1 MISSKKIDPM
11 FGRTDVSLVGRWWWT
26 VDRLSLGALI
36 LLIVI
41 GAVLVMAAS
50 PPVALRLEL
59 DPNHFIYRK
68 LLLVIPA
75 IVIVIFT
82 SMLSPGVVR
91 RIATIGLAISLVLLF
106 WTVIGGTEV
115 KGARRWI
122 SLGGLL
128 LQPSELVKPTLAIT
142 AAAILAGAPVRK
154 SRWAHLITAA
164 LLALVVGL
172 LLMQPDFGMAMVVSG
187 VWFVQLFVAGISL
200 YWDIGLLLCVGLVAL
215 VSYLY
220 LPHVAGRIDQ
230 FIDPA
235 IGDRYQVD
243 KALEALRVGGFLG
256 RGPGEGQVKSVLP
269 DAHSDFI
276 FAVAGEEFGVLA
288 GLIIVM
294 LFALVVVRGLWRLS
308 SEKDSFVLLS
318 AVGLLVQFGGQAVAN
333 IGVNLH
339 LLPTKGMTLPFIS
352 YGGSSM
358 LAMAIGMG
366 MFLALTK
373 ERVGSR
379 NLNGWSKLQH
389 YGAMNQ

>member
-1 MISSKKIDPM
+1 MISSKKIGPM

-59 DPNHFIYRK
+59 DPNHFVYRK
-68 LLLVIPA
+68 LLLVVPA
-75 IVIVIFT
+75 MVIVILT
-82 SMLSPGVVR
+82 SMLSPEVVR

-106 WTVIGGTEV
+106 WTVIGGAEV

-128 LQPSELVKPTLAIT
+128 LQPSELVKPTLAVTT
-142 AAAILAGAPVRK
+142 AAVLAGASAGK
-154 SRWAHLITAA
+154 SLWAHLITAA

-172 LLMQPDFGMAMVVSG
+172 LLVQPDFGMAMVVSG

-200 YWDIGLLLCVGLVAL
+200 YWVVGLLLCVGLVAMI
-215 VSYLY
+215 SYFY
-220 LPHVAGRIDQ
+220 LPHVAARIDQ

-235 IGDRYQVD
+235 SGDRYQVD

-288 GLIIVM
+288 GLIIIM

-308 SEKDSFVLLS
+308 SERDSFVLLS
-318 AVGLLVQFGGQAVAN
+318 AVGLLVQFGGQAVVN

-358 LAMAIGMG
+358 LAMAVGMG

-379 NLNGWSKLQH
+379 NLHGWSKAQH
-389 YGAMNQ
+389 YGAMQQ

>member
-1 MISSKKIDPM
+1 PM

-172 LLMQPDFGMAMVVSG
+172 LLMQPDFG
-187 VWFVQLFVAGISL
+187 
-200 YWDIGLLLCVGLVAL
+200 
-215 VSYLY
+215 
-220 LPHVAGRIDQ
+220 
-230 FIDPA
+230 
-235 IGDRYQVD
+235 
-243 KALEALRVGGFLG
+243 
-256 RGPGEGQVKSVLP
+256 
-269 DAHSDFI
+269 
-276 FAVAGEEFGVLA
+276 
-288 GLIIVM
+288 
-294 LFALVVVRGLWRLS
+294 
-308 SEKDSFVLLS
+308 
-318 AVGLLVQFGGQAVAN
+318 
-333 IGVNLH
+333 
-339 LLPTKGMTLPFIS
+339 
-352 YGGSSM
+352 
-358 LAMAIGMG
+358 
-366 MFLALTK
+366 
-373 ERVGSR
+373 
-379 NLNGWSKLQH
+379 
-389 YGAMNQ
+389 